1 MASVLGLLRRRHRLE
16 TCADQCQD
24 KGSEM
29 AKKLAIIHTT
39 PVTIDTLKA
48 LATELLPGY
57 SIINFVDDSILPQ
70 LGENGGDLSAVEPR
84 LQQYAK
90 FAEEGGANVILSA
103 CSSVGE
109 LVARIQQNV
118 HVPVVRIDEA
128 MAEEAV
134 RRGHKIGVAATLATT
149 LKPTT
154 ALIRRKAEAAGKEV
168 EIKPLLVDSAY
179 QKLLAGD
186 KDGHDTTLAQA
197 LEGLADEVDVIVL
210 AQASMARVVERL
222 PEGMR
227 GKFLSSPR
235 LGMER
240 VKSVVEAQK

>member
-1 MASVLGLLRRRHRLE
+1 MSILRRRHVFD
-16 TCADQCQD
+16 TCADQRQD

-39 PVTIDTLKA
+39 PVTIDTLKS
-48 LATELLPGY
+48 LAAELLPGY
-57 SIINFVDDSILPQ
+57 SVINFVDDSILPQ

-84 LQQYAK
+84 LRQYAK
-90 FAEEGGANVILSA
+90 FAEERGANVILSA

-109 LVARIQQNV
+109 LVAKIQDTV
-118 HVPVVRIDEA
+118 DVPVVRIDEA

-134 RRGHKIGVAATLATT
+134 RRGRKIGVAATLATT
-149 LKPTT
+149 LRPTT
-154 ALIRRKAEAAGKEV
+154 ALIRQKAEEAGKAV
-168 EIKPLLVDSAY
+168 EITSLLVDSAY

-186 KDGHDTTLAQA
+186 KEGHDTTLAQA
-197 LEGLADEVDVIVL
+197 LAGLASEADVIVL

-222 PEGMR
+222 PEGIH

-240 VKSVVEAQK
+240 VKSVVEAKQ